1 MGWLIKPRNTNP
13 DFTPDVYARASLLQ
27 SLVTNKRTGFQVL
40 MTSIIY
46 GLSRSRELVD
56 LCKKFGFGISYQD
69 IKNLLASLAKAEAKN
84 RSCSSKIANKYP
96 VVVVMDND
104 NFKMDIL
111 TDASETNHRTNV
123 MFVQSEDL
131 IEHKVPDA
139 TAPTLINPKG
149 LKDLA

>member
-1 MGWLIKPRNTNP
+1 MKVYLKMSRSPSIANFCAEAPENVLTKFVGWLIIPGKTNP
-13 DFTPDVYARASLLQ
+13 DLIPEVHAVAFLLQ

-69 IKNLLASLAKAEAKN
+69 IKNLLASWAKAEAEN
-84 RSCSSKIANKYP
+84 GSCPSEIAKKCP

-104 NFKMDIL
+104 DFKTDTL
-111 TDASETNHRTNV
+111 TGASETDH
-123 MFVQSEDL
+123 
-131 IEHKVPDA
+131 
-139 TAPTLINPKG
+139 
-149 LKDLA
+149 